1 MVPDTTAALE
11 AVVEPVL
18 DALGYELVQVEWVGK
33 GPQRR
38 LCVYLDHSEG
48 ITLADCVRMTP
59 IISSALD
66 AAEADPS
73 HVQLRPVL
81 GAPYTLEVSSP
92 GLDRPLRRRSHFAR
106 FVGQKVKVQTHAP
119 LDPESRQRTFHGL
132 IEEVQSE
139 PGRSDDDR
147 TGTVVVRTE
156 EGQVHPIPLA
166 LIRRANLVYED
177 VGQERR

>member
-11 AVVEPVL
+11 DVVEPVL
-18 DALGYELVQVEWVGK
+18 ATLGYELVHLEWVGS

-38 LCVYLDHSEG
+38 LCVYLDHSAG

-59 IISSALD
+59 IISNALD
-66 AAEADPS
+66 AAEADPDAP
-73 HVQLRPVL
+73 QLQRLL

-106 FVGQKVKVQTHAP
+106 FVGQKVKVQTSAP

-132 IEEVQSE
+132 IEEVQSD
-139 PGRSDDDR
+139 PARSEDDR
-147 TGTVVVRTE
+147 TGLVVVRTQ

-177 VGQERR
+177 TQKER